1 MTMTRADYV
10 QYGCGLCAPQ
20 EWTNFDISPTLRLQR
35 LPLLGRMLGRIGP
48 RFPANVWYGDIVRGL
63 PVRARSCAAVYC
75 SHTLEHL
82 ALDDFRT
89 ALWNSLALLRPGG
102 TFRFVLPNLEQLA
115 RDYLDNPKTDA
126 ASRFI
131 ENAYLGMKQR
141 PRGLKGFA
149 REWLGNSRH
158 LWMWDYKGLAAELAA
173 VGFTEIRRAEFGDSS
188 DPMFHLVEDA
198 GRWDRLAVGVD
209 CRRPG
214 GES

>member
-1 MTMTRADYV
+1 MMIRADYV
-10 QYGCGLCAPQ
+10 QYGCGLCAPP
-20 EWTNFDISPTLRLQR
+20 EWTNFDISPTLRVQR
-35 LPLLGRMLGRIGP
+35 VPVVGRVLGRVGP
-48 RFPANVWYGDIVRGL
+48 RFPANVRYGDIVRGL
-63 PVRARSCAAVYC
+63 PVPAGSCAAVYC

-89 ALWNSLALLRPGG
+89 ALRNTLALLRPGG

-115 RDYLDNPKTDA
+115 RDYLDNPKPDA
-126 ASRFI
+126 AIRFF
-131 ENAYLGMKQR
+131 EDAHLGMKQR
-141 PRGLKGFA
+141 PRGFKGFI

-173 VGFTEIRRAEFGDSS
+173 AGFTDTRRAEFGDSP
-188 DPMFHLVEDA
+188 DPMFKLVEDA

-214 GES
+214 GAS